1 MRFKRILSFLAS
13 AAMTISAL
21 CGAMSITASAVAITT
36 GDLTWEVNG
45 DTLTINVA
53 SQEPG
58 AKAAMLDYQSN
69 KAPWYSSYS
78 TKIKN
83 VKISEGVTSIGTYA
97 FSRCTAIISVEL
109 PSTLTS
115 IGAHAF
121 DSCTKLATISFTDA
135 AGESSETPP
144 QITTFG
150 DYAFNYCSALEAV
163 PASFLQYTTSIGD
176 YAFYSCAKMF
186 PTEAMTTAVLA
197 TLGQYAFYGCTSLT
211 SLTLKSSWSGD
222 RITAIPQYAFAK
234 TGLTTITL
242 PTSGLTEIG
251 MCAFQDCKSLNK
263 MPSISTS
270 VKTIGQQAFSGCS
283 SLTTITLPTGVTTF
297 GSSIFE
303 NCTSVESI
311 TIPSSYTEVPNGM
324 FMGCT
329 GITSVK
335 FQGTNV
341 KTIGSNAFVGCSFTT
356 FEVPDSVTRILNGAF
371 QNCKN
376 LETITLKRGITE
388 IGSGVF
394 SGCSV
399 LKDITLPGTVTDLE
413 GTAFENCT
421 DLKNVTIA
429 GPVTT
434 IGRRTF
440 SGCTNLVSIDMPDT
454 VESIGIEAFKDC
466 TSLKTIS
473 LPKNLTSVTGQAFVG
488 CTGLTA
494 IKAHADS
501 TAFSNPT
508 SSSYAGILLNADK
521 TELIAFP
528 EGLSTSISVGSVGS
542 TITKIGDYAFY
553 SNKRL
558 TSVDFGSYVK
568 EIGNSSFALT
578 NISTVSIPSSVVS
591 IGVSAFD
598 AYTYPIVTGKL
609 ATLDLSKATSL
620 ESIGDYAFRYT
631 SVKSFTLPDNSV
643 LKTIGARVFYEC
655 KSLTTVDFK
664 SGSVLESIGQGAFY
678 NCNVLTSVTV
688 PDTVTNLGEFV
699 FYGCSAMT
707 SAKLSKKLTALPNS
721 TFRGCTNLK
730 AVTLPS
736 TITSV
741 GSYAFAACSSLS
753 DVEIPNSVTTI
764 GEFAFQNCTSLKKA
778 VIGTQVTAI
787 SNNAFSG
794 STNEDLE
801 IYLMGTIIDINA
813 ATSFGNNTSSY
824 VKGTIYVYDDTSY
837 ATLLKANAVKTAG
850 YATLKFAS
858 NFTELRNLIKEAK
871 SYNSVNYT
879 DASYSVLAS
888 ALTLAEFTVNDYT
901 STQGRVDTA
910 SESMRSAIDGLAPA
924 DNTEYLNKLAE
935 AVEHAKSLVRT
946 DYRAA
951 SYSQL
956 RAAYKAGEEVTG
968 DELNSEL
975 KSLIDAI
982 EKAEQNLVVNYAYND
997 PVVTVRSG
1005 STGGEQSYNNDHHY
1019 VYPCIEGTVTP
1030 DIAGA
1035 TQVKV
1040 KFQMA
1045 SHASFNGTTKIDFK
1059 SYIQG
1064 TDENG
1069 NYVDWNTDQP
1079 VNGTKEDDKTVSIGG
1094 SGSNPLGG
1102 THELTFPIVY
1112 GTSNPKNIPHGEGL
1126 VENEEYHFYCWTDE
1140 WNEYPQYDYIAFY
1153 ILEIQLLDAEGNKLL
1168 STKDVNVPNEDLLA
1182 AVEEAKLANTA
1193 NATEDSVQVLN
1204 DAVAAA
1210 NAILEQEKP
1219 LPSAMAA
1226 AAEAIRDAIAN
1237 LKQADKP
1244 SVDKTEL
1251 NNEIK
1256 SADEMDTSAYTDES
1270 VAELK
1275 TAIDSAKTVAANEN
1289 ATKEDVDAAVKA
1301 IKDAVAALAK
1311 KPGSSDSSNNPSGSG
1326 NPSGSNN
1333 PSVTTPT
1340 AAPTTAAPA
1349 KRSAQQVAKDKAAAQ
1364 AKVSQAKITK
1374 LTVKSKA
1381 KKKINVTWKKVKKA
1395 VGYQVQVSTK
1405 SNFKKKIF
1413 NKFTTKNKL
1422 TITNKIKSKKTYY
1435 VRVRAYATYKDA
1447 NNVTKKVY
1455 SKWNKKLR
1463 KVTVK

>member
-21 CGAMSITASAVAITT
+21 CGAMSITASAATT
-36 GDLTWEVNG
+36 GDLTYSTSSG
-45 DTLTINVA
+45 TLEITVT

-58 AKAAMLDYQSN
+58 ATAAMLDYESG
-69 KAPWYSSYS
+69 KAPWYGSRTSIK
-78 TKIKN
+78 KIE
-83 VKISEGVTSIGTYA
+83 IGEGVTSIGNYA
-97 FSRCTAIISVEL
+97 FYNLTNVTDVKL
-109 PSTLTS
+109 PSTLVT
-115 IGAHAF
+115 IGDYAF
-121 DSCTKLATISFTDA
+121 SGLNKWANISFTDA
-135 AGESSETPP
+135 AGEPSETPP
-144 QITTFG
+144 KITTFG
-150 DYAFNYCSALEAV
+150 DYAFNNCSVLATV
-163 PASFLQYTTSIGD
+163 PASFLQSTTSIGD
-176 YAFYSCAKMF
+176 HAFYNCAKMF
-186 PTEAMTTAVLA
+186 PTSQVQTDVLGK
-197 TLGQYAFYGCTSLT
+197 LGQYAFYGCTSLT
-211 SLTLKSSWSGD
+211 SLKPKTSWSTGVD
-222 RITAIPQYAFAK
+222 KITAIPDYAFANS
-234 TGLTTITL
+234 GLTT
-242 PTSGLTEIG
+242 LTFPRGVEEIG
-251 MCAFQDCKSLNK
+251 MCAFQNCKSMTK
-263 MPSISTS
+263 TPSLSLIKK
-270 VKTIGQQAFSGCS
+270 VGQQAFSGCGG
-283 SLTTITLPTGVTTF
+283 LTSIDLMGPDSENF
-297 GSSIFE
+297 GSNVFE
-303 NCTSVESI
+303 KCTSIQNVSI
-311 TIPSSYTEVPNGM
+311 PGKWTSVPTYM
-324 FMGCT
+324 FSGCT
-329 GITSVK
+329 GLTTVTTSSATSLKEIGVGA
-335 FQGTNV
+335 FSGCTNLASFDFPSTV
-341 KTIGSNAFVGCSFTT
+341 TTIGGSAFSGCSSLAK
-356 FEVPDSVTRILNGAF
+356 VQLRS
-371 QNCKN
+371 
-376 LETITLKRGITE
+376 GITE
-388 IGSGVF
+388 IGSNAF
-394 SGCSV
+394 SDCSV
-399 LKDITLPGTVTDLE
+399 LDGIQLPSTLNTLGSGAFKNCIALTYIAIPASVTAISDS
-413 GTAFENCT
+413 A
-421 DLKNVTIA
+421 
-429 GPVTT
+429 
-434 IGRRTF
+434 F
-440 SGCTNLVSIDMPDT
+440 SGCTNLAEIDLSTNDKGCAI
-454 VESIGIEAFKDC
+454 ESIGANAFKDC
-466 TSLKTIS
+466 KALKSIS
-473 LPKNLTSVTGQAFVG
+473 LPKNLKTITGQAFIG
-488 CTGLTA
+488 CTSLTKVISHPESEA
-494 IKAHADS
+494 LKSYLSSNYTILFSADGKEVILGAPGYSINVNSKALTPSGADS
-501 TAFSNPT
+501 PVE
-508 SSSYAGILLNADK
+508 K
-521 TELIAFP
+521 IA
-528 EGLSTSISVGSVGS
+528 
-542 TITKIGDYAFY
+542 DYAFAG
-553 SNKRL
+553 NEKI
-558 TSVDFGSYVK
+558 TSVELYEG
-568 EIGNSSFALT
+568 L
-578 NISTVSIPSSVVS
+578 VS
-591 IGVSAFD
+591 IGNNAFD
-598 AYTYPIVTGKL
+598 GDIKL
-609 ATLDLSKATSL
+609 TNLNAGSAKTL
-620 ESIGDYAFRYT
+620 ESIGDYAFRNT
-631 SVKSFTLPDNSV
+631 GINNINMPKENV
-643 LKTIGARVFYEC
+643 LKTIGDSAFYGC
-655 KSLTTVDFK
+655 KSLATVNFQSD
-664 SGSVLESIGQGAFY
+664 SILESIGDSAFY
-678 NCNVLTSVTV
+678 DCSALKSITI
-688 PDTVTNLGEFV
+688 PDSVTNLGTFA
-699 FYGCSAMT
+699 FYNCSAMT
-707 SAKLSKKLTALPNS
+707 SAKLPKKLTVIAKSL
-721 TFRGCTNLK
+721 FRRCEKLQTISIPSS
-730 AVTLPS
+730 VTS
-736 TITSV
+736 IED
-741 GSYAFAACSSLS
+741 YAFDGCSSLININVPS
-753 DVEIPNSVTTI
+753 SVTTL
-764 GEFAFQNCTSLKKA
+764 GTYVFQDCTSLKKA
-778 VIGTQVTAI
+778 VIGGQVT
-787 SNNAFSG
+787 SVLGFVFNG
-794 STNEDLE
+794 CTNEDLE
-801 IYLMGTIIDINA
+801 IYLLGTISSTVTYN
-813 ATSFGNNTSSY
+813 TFGLNQSKD
-824 VKGTIYVYDDTSY
+824 VKGTIYVYDETSY
-837 ATLLKANAVKTAG
+837 TTLSAVDAVKRKSATLVFDVN
-850 YATLKFAS
+850 FA
-858 NFTELRNLIKEAK
+858 ELRSAIADARGLPA
-871 SYNSVNYT
+871 VDYT
-879 DASYSVLAS
+879 SESYSALAS
-888 ALTLAEFTVNDYT
+888 ALQLADFTLADY
-901 STQGRVDTA
+901 SSNQGRVDA
-910 SESMRSAIDGLAPA
+910 ACVAIQNAVDSLVPA
-924 DNTEYLNKLAE
+924 GNAEYLNKLAE

-1005 STGGEQSYNNDHHY
+1005 STGGEQSYNNDYHY

-1112 GTSNPKNIPHGEGL
+1112 GTSNPRNIPHGEGL
-1126 VENEEYHFYCWTDE
+1126 VEGEEYHFYCWTDE

-1275 TAIDSAKTVAANEN
+1275 KAIDSAKTVAANEN

-1311 KPGSSDSSNNPSGSG
+1311 KPGSSDSSN